1 MHNSNDSV
9 NIYFSNDWDNNVI
22 ELFKDYISN
31 NEVLIKSSNSEVME
45 LIKPKWRNAISILC
59 SYDPKLEDS
68 LKYGTA
74 YWMDIDLSILY
85 SLIPLKEKQ
94 VRSYYPLINYLR
106 KFNIELTI
114 NSNSN
119 YKGKGV

>member
-1 MHNSNDSV
+1 
-9 NIYFSNDWDNNVI
+9 
-22 ELFKDYISN
+22 
-31 NEVLIKSSNSEVME
+31 
-45 LIKPKWRNAISILC
+45 LC

>member
-1 MHNSNDSV
+1 MHNSNESL